1 MAAYFIVDLDVSNPK
16 DLESYRRDVP
26 ATIEKYGGRFLV
38 RGGAFEVLEGN
49 WVPKRMVV
57 IAFPTMQALKQWY
70 ASEDYRPLMVQRKS
84 ASSANSV
91 AVEGV

>member
-1 MAAYFIVDLDVSNPK
+1 MAAYFIVDLDVRNPK
-16 DLESYRRDVP
+16 DLEGYRRDVP

-38 RGGAFEVLEGN
+38 RGGAFEVLEGS
-49 WVPKRMVV
+49 WVPKRLVV
-57 IAFPTMQALKQWY
+57 LAFPTMQALKQWH

-84 ASSANSV
+84 ASSANAV